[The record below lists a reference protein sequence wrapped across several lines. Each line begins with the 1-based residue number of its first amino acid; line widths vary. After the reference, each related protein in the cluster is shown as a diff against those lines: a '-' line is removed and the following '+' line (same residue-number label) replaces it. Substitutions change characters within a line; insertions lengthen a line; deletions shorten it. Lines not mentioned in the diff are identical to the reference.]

1 MRKIE
6 RMICKGSFKSMR
18 NMQLKI
24 FAQNM
29 KPVVINSKM
38 KLPVAKPPSGPSL
51 GISLHGPDFRNL
63 AMPKTEDNNDVTN
76 AITPKA
82 F

>member
-6 RMICKGSFKSMR
+6 RTICKGSFKSMS
-18 NMQLKI
+18 NMLNIVAK
-24 FAQNM
+24 NM
-29 KPVVINSKM
+29 KHVVTNRATKF
-38 KLPVAKPPSGPSL
+38 LVAKPPSGPSL

-63 AMPKTEDNNDVTN
+63 AMPKTEDNNDVIN
-76 AITPKA
+76 AITPNT

>member
-6 RMICKGSFKSMR
+6 RTICKGSFKSMS
-18 NMQLKI
+18 NMLNIVAK
-24 FAQNM
+24 NM
-29 KPVVINSKM
+29 KHVVTNRATKF
-38 KLPVAKPPSGPSL
+38 LVAKPPSGPSL

-63 AMPKTEDNNDVTN
+63 AMPKAEESPDVKITIQPN
-76 AITPKA
+76 A